1 QHDAVGAGAFA
12 LGGVTVSVGAN
23 PRTILQPQDVET
35 YAREGYVLCR
45 GVLNADEVAL
55 LARTAQDDAAIAEHS
70 YELRDASGNLT
81 RLALWYTPGDD
92 VFGLLSRS
100 NRLVDAVETLLGG

>member
-1 QHDAVGAGAFA
+1 DARARRGGTSHRIPVSAGPHRGETGLPSQLGSRRREVHRQCRQHDAVGAGAFA

-35 YAREGYVLCR
+35 YAREGYVLCC

-55 LARTAQDDAAIAEHS
+55 LARTAQDDAAIA
-70 YELRDASGNLT
+70 
-81 RLALWYTPGDD
+81 
-92 VFGLLSRS
+92 
-100 NRLVDAVETLLGG
+100 